1 VQSENNLKIKCSFS
15 ATKGFSN

>member
-15 ATKGFSN
+15 TTKGFSN